1 MNRELERLLKE
12 KWFLVA
18 ADLIAVLAILIVMP
32 DKRDGLDTF
41 LIVCAILAASLIV
54 VIPVLRDGG
63 GKAERQA
70 EQARLRA
77 KLAEE
82 IDLQRDNIRAG
93 TEALNRRIEE
103 AESGARKAA
112 EAAAAAVAQRASAEI
127 NALKGALAELTQRLQ
142 VAEGAAKSE
151 DALEELAAKVEGLAG
166 TVRELAATLEES
178 AETAAA
184 AREEAA
190 QAAAADLKSVRD
202 ELKKSAKLA
211 EKNLGALED
220 SLETLRAEL
229 RAAREEAA
237 SVRPAEAPTKNS
249 APAPVAEAEEATEDA
264 ADEESLG
271 EDADEEPQGGEEGEF
286 ELSAGS
292 SPAAEPAEPAEPSTP
307 SAQPGTALIVNLMI
321 GIGNKPFVRGTGP
334 GLSPDKGVPM
344 QFLGI
349 GRWQW
354 VSPDPEAPATVEVWK
369 NDQTP
374 MGEPLH
380 ISGGEPLEVDE
391 GHFGVG

>member
-103 AESGARKAA
+103 AESAARKAA

-127 NALKGALAELTQRLQ
+127 NALKGALAELTQRVQ
-142 VAEGAAKSE
+142 AAEGAAKSE

-166 TVRELAATLEES
+166 TVRVLAATLEES

-190 QAAAADLKSVRD
+190 RSAAADLKSVRD

-264 ADEESLG
+264 ADEESLE

-286 ELSAGS
+286 ELSA
-292 SPAAEPAEPAEPSTP
+292 EPTEPSTP

-369 NDQTP
+369 NDQSP